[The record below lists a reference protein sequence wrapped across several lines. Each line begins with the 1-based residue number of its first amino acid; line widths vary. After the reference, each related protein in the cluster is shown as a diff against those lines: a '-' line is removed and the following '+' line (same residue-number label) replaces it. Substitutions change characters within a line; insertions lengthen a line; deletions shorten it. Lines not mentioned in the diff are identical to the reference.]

1 MISNFEQIQ
10 HHLVAG
16 WVERESNKNIQ
27 GNLATYPGLLQPFK
41 VETIAIAVNN
51 CSKTVHL
58 RCFKSLFQIQVIII
72 YVSIYVFPL
81 HIFLVNVPV

>member
-27 GNLATYPGLLQPFK
+27 GNLDIPWQYQ
-41 VETIAIAVNN
+41 ETFRF
-51 CSKTVHL
+51 L
-58 RCFKSLFQIQVIII
+58 
-72 YVSIYVFPL
+72 VFPGYKIAEISL
-81 HIFLVNVPV
+81 